1 MGGIIEG
8 VLALMGLTA
17 GVIVALTALLVGDDP
32 NSSEPKGSCRKSR
45 TILPGDERV
54 AA

>member
-8 VLALMGLTA
+8 VLASVGLMA
-17 GVIVALTALLVGDDP
+17 GVIVALTALLVGDGP
-32 NSSEPKGSCRKSR
+32 SSSELKGSYRQSR
-45 TILPGDERV
+45 TILPSDERV